1 MPEFLLFA
9 QAAPPSAAALGSV
22 WDFLVKG
29 GVLMIP
35 IGICSLA
42 VLAVTV
48 ERLVSLRKR
57 NVIPP
62 DFLTGVQ
69 AAIGRGG
76 NSGRSA
82 ALDYC
87 KKSDSP
93 IGRIFVA
100 ALQRIGEPADLLEKH
115 IEQAGQREVFKLRK
129 YLRLLSVIAS
139 VATLLGLLGTIFGMI
154 TAFSTVAASGEALG
168 RTELLARGIYE
179 ALITTAAG
187 LMVSIPALLAFH
199 GFAARID
206 HIVRDVDAMTV
217 DFVESLR
224 RTDDKPALVAEAA

>member
-1 MPEFLLFA
+1 MLESLLLA
-9 QAAPPSAAALGSV
+9 QSNPPSPASLGSV
-22 WDFLVKG
+22 WEFLVKG

-35 IGICSLA
+35 IGICSLT

-69 AAIGRGG
+69 AAIARGG
-76 NSGRSA
+76 SAGRSA
-82 ALDYC
+82 ALEFC
-87 KKSDSP
+87 RKSDSP

-100 ALQRIGEPADLLEKH
+100 ALERIAEPADLLEKH

-217 DFVESLR
+217 DFVESQR
-224 RTDDKPALVAEAA
+224 RAEEKPALVAEAA